1 MPKLKKKTLAAI
13 TLLLFVMPALAH
25 AQEGPTP
32 LDLKLRR
39 LFGYG
44 GIGQIEGAFSLSV
57 ADDGELAR
65 VDFLIDG
72 QVVHTAEG
80 APFEFRFNTGEFPPG
95 DHTMTAAGY
104 TAAGEARPSQSI
116 QREFLSAEAAGE
128 ATTRILVPLLIVV
141 LGITAASAILP
152 VLLGRKRVHRPG
164 QYGAAGGAI
173 CPRCGNPYARRFWSP
188 NLLAGKLERCPH
200 CGKWAIV
207 RRADGAALAAAEAR
221 LASEGEPQLE
231 SSESE
236 EDRLRRL
243 LDESRYES

>member
-1 MPKLKKKTLAAI
+1 MPDLKKRALAAI
-13 TLLLFVMPALAH
+13 TLLLFFLPALAH
-25 AQEGPTP
+25 AQEGLPP

-57 ADDGELAR
+57 ADDGDLAR
-65 VDFLIDG
+65 VDFIIDG
-72 QVVHTAEG
+72 QVVHAAEE

-95 DHTMTAAGY
+95 DHTMTAVGY
-104 TAAGEARPSQSI
+104 TATGEARMSQPI

-128 ATTRILVPLLIVV
+128 ATSRIVVPLLIVV

-152 VLLGRKRVHRPG
+152 ALLGRKRVHRPG

-173 CPRCGNPYARRFWSP
+173 CPRCQNPYARRFWSP

-207 RRADGAALAAAEAR
+207 RRADPAALAAGEAR
-221 LASEGEPQLE
+221 LASEGETQLE
-231 SSESE
+231 SAESE
-236 EDRLRRL
+236 EARLRRR
-243 LDESRYES
+243 LDESRYEP